1 MRIAIGCDD
10 AGFPWKMPLITALES
25 EGHVILDLGC
35 FSTDPVDYPDY
46 ARVVGQAVLRGFA
59 DAGVLVCGSATGAS
73 IAANNRVNVPRALF
87 VVSSTSGASA
97 ETLALYRL
105 CRARV
110 DAATVT
116 KPGSQFV
123 AITDPGTPL
132 ADLARE
138 GGFRHTFL
146 NPASIGD
153 RYAALSYVGAV
164 PAVLLGVDVRTL
176 LERARTMVEQSGN
189 GVSAHESA
197 PVRLGAA
204 LAAFARSGRDKVTLV
219 LSEKIRAFGPWL
231 ELMLAESL
239 GKEGRG
245 VVPIVDDPLGAP
257 AVYGP
262 DRLFVALL
270 LGEDDSHDAA
280 LVALADAGHP
290 VIRITLK
297 DALDVGAEFFR
308 WELATAT
315 AGAVLGV
322 NPFDAPDAPLTTDHA
337 NRLLTQW
344 PKTRRLPEWKADV
357 EEAGIALITGGD
369 PTPTSVAQGIASHL
383 ARARPGDYLA
393 IQAPRAERR
402 DRTAASDAAR
412 APTRSTPNRD
422 DARLR
427 PVSARHRPAPQGRAA
442 ERTLHPD
449 HGAGH
454 GGARHSRRG
463 LRLRHVQCRAGP
475 VRL

>member
-1 MRIAIGCDD
+1 VFARTFSSRI
-10 AGFPWKMPLITALES
+10 GFPDLTT
-25 EGHVILDLGC
+25 LD
-35 FSTDPVDYPDY
+35 STDPGAVK
-46 ARVVGQAVLRGFA
+46 QAL
-59 DAGVLVCGSATGAS
+59 D
-73 IAANNRVNVPRALF
+73 RVNVPRALF

-105 CRARV
+105 CRERV
-110 DAATVT
+110 DAAAVT

-164 PAVLLGVDVRTL
+164 PAVLLGVDLRTL

-219 LSEKIRAFGPWL
+219 LSEKIRALGPWL
-231 ELMLAESL
+231 ELLLAESL

-245 VVPIVDDPLGAP
+245 VVPIVDEPLGAP

-270 LGEDDSHDAA
+270 LEEDDSHDAA
-280 LVALADAGHP
+280 LDALADAGHP
-290 VIRITLK
+290 VIRITLN

-322 NPFDAPDAPLTTDHA
+322 NPFDAPDAPLATDHA
-337 NRLLTQW
+337 TRLLAQW
-344 PKTRRLPEWKADV
+344 LKTRRLPEWKADV
-357 EEAGIALITGGD
+357 EEAGIALITGAD
-369 PTPTSVAQGIASHL
+369 PTPASVAQGIASHL

-393 IQAPRAERR
+393 IQAHLEPNAEIERQLQTLRALLRDRLRIATTLGFAPRYLHATGQLHKGGPPSGLFIQITGQDTAEVAIPGAGYDFATFNAAQAMGDFEALRERERR
-402 DRTAASDAAR
+402 IIR
-412 APTRSTPNRD
+412 
-422 DARLR
+422 
-427 PVSARHRPAPQGRAA
+427 VHVQGKPAQTLQQLLQIVRAA
-442 ERTLHPD
+442 TRNL
-449 HGAGH
+449 
-454 GGARHSRRG
+454 
-463 LRLRHVQCRAGP
+463 
-475 VRL
+475 